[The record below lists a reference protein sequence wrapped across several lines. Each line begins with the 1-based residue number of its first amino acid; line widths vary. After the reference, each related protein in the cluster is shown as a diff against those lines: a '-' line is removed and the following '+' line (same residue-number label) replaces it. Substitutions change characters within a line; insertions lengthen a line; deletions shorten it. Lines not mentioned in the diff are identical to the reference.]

1 MALFECTT
9 RDVCSIASTS
19 NVYQYWQ
26 LLRIYHKCT
35 VRPDYYDCSAR
46 IPRLFTHTRHGKT
59 DTFLLQ
65 KQLVSL
71 VVCETG
77 DSSQTPGDKKVAY
90 LVDAT
95 TARVDCLV
103 SGVASLRGVSERSDA
118 HPNSTNSQSSLTVP
132 HAHKIDWLELNAR
145 GTYLLFRG
153 KKWRLF
159 LRCSGM
165 N

>member
-1 MALFECTT
+1 M
-9 RDVCSIASTS
+9 
-19 NVYQYWQ
+19 
-26 LLRIYHKCT
+26 
-35 VRPDYYDCSAR
+35 
-46 IPRLFTHTRHGKT
+46 
-59 DTFLLQ
+59 
-65 KQLVSL
+65 SL
-71 VVCETG
+71 VVCETR

-145 GTYLLFRG
+145 GTHLLFRD
-153 KKWRLF
+153 KKRRLF
-159 LRCSGM
+159 LVDLSRSQKTCLLEHVSYTQWVPGADVVVAQSGKM
-165 N
+165 LCVWYVLGLSQIPPTGCAYSYQKGLLPLP